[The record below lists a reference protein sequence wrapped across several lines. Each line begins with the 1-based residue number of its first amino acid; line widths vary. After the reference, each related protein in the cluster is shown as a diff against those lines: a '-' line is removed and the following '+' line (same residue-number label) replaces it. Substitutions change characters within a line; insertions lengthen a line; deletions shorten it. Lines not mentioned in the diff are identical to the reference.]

1 MDVSRIEPRQDY
13 SIDTEFLEA
22 EIGGAPKEL
31 KETIVKI
38 RALMADSND
47 SELMKFF
54 KPNLGIVLYG
64 PPNSGKTYIARKIP
78 KLLNI
83 KPENVCVLY
92 SFEKMKYIFPDSK
105 PDDWKALVLD
115 ISDLFGELGKL
126 VRNFRENPI
135 PCLRVEREVSEL
147 MSLVPTIYIKERNL
161 VFIFTL
167 IRPQE
172 QRHFDDK
179 LTHLFETK
187 IPLTL
192 PDKNGR
198 KEMFQFGTKKIQ
210 NRGFLDPDV
219 DLDTLANLT
228 EGFDGGM
235 IDDVVR
241 HCYGYAIR
249 RLYEKEVPSEQ
260 ALEHPDAK
268 ITQADFERAIIEVPQ
283 KLQKQKQNIQT
294 MYI

>member
-1 MDVSRIEPRQDY
+1 MQVSIEPRQEF

-38 RALMADSND
+38 RSMMADSND
-47 SELMKFF
+47 SGLMKYF
-54 KPNLGIVLYG
+54 KPNLGIVLHG

-92 SFEKMKYIFPDSK
+92 TYEKMKYIFSDSK

-115 ISDLFGELGKL
+115 LSHLFGEFGKL
-126 VRNFRENPI
+126 LRNFRENPLT
-135 PCLRVEREVSEL
+135 CLRVEREVSEL
-147 MSLVPTIYIKERNL
+147 RSLLSTINL
-161 VFIFTL
+161 KKSNLLVIFTL
-167 IRPQE
+167 NRPQE
-172 QRHFDDK
+172 QIHFDEE

-198 KEMFQFGTKKIQ
+198 KEIFQFGTKKTQ
-210 NRGFLDPDV
+210 NLGLLGPDV
-219 DLDTLANLT
+219 DLDTLADMT

-235 IDDVVR
+235 INDVVR

-249 RLYEKEVPSEQ
+249 RLFEKEVPSEQ
-260 ALEHPDAK
+260 ALEPPDGK
-268 ITQADFERAIIEVPQ
+268 ITQADFERAIIEVTE
-283 KLQKQKQNIQT
+283 KLQKQKQNRQT
-294 MYI
+294 MFI